1 MEGEF
6 CLIYNKHRAHRCRKL
21 YCNVSQKNTASR
33 VSALDSG
40 LILYTHKSH
49 SPLAVKFD
57 EPAYSKQLLHTV
69 FDSYW
74 VSLKT
79 NS

>member
-1 MEGEF
+1 MSNLQRTEVIDAENYTVMY
-6 CLIYNKHRAHRCRKL
+6 LKKIL
-21 YCNVSQKNTASR
+21 W

-40 LILYTHKSH
+40 LILSTHKSL

-74 VSLKT
+74 VSQNK
-79 NS
+79 

>member
-1 MEGEF
+1 MY
-6 CLIYNKHRAHRCRKL
+6 LKKIL
-21 YCNVSQKNTASR
+21 R

-40 LILYTHKSH
+40 LILSTRKSH

-74 VSLKT
+74 VSLKI